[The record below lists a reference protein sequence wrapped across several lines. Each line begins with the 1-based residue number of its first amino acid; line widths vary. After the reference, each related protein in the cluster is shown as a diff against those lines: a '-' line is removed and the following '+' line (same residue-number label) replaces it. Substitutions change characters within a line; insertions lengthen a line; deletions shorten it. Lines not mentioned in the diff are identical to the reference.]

1 MKKIVNFLL
10 SSMLIASCLT
20 ITPLQAEEQ
29 PIPQN
34 ESGLLDYTDE
44 YGTDQG
50 ISQQQVVIN
59 KRSRSAQPKEV
70 GYIAVFIEFPDDD
83 MQEYHLDDPDSLEAA
98 ENLMNGTN
106 VSMTGSLGNGTVL
119 SMKEYIRQY
128 SYNKLNVTTKFFPYQ
143 NERVVSHISSKPRT
157 YYLKQ
162 SAENPNGYTPENKL
176 AREKELITEAVT
188 AIQTQVGER
197 FNAEQLDTNHDGVI
211 DAISFFVENKSA
223 MQSDGI
229 GWQDL
234 LWSHKT
240 ENYIEPTIL
249 GKRVAVYNLINTY
262 SNASPGGIFRQNRSS
277 YGTIIHEYLHTCGLP
292 DLYRATE
299 NGDPVGFYDIMA
311 STKGANPQSFL
322 SVMNDD
328 ILAWRNPLKEI
339 KQTTENITVNKPQY
353 HNPSEQNAVKLY
365 SPLSEHEYF
374 VAEYYS
380 NPSFKVDN
388 THTDS
393 DGLLLYRVNE
403 RGDWTNITG
412 NPGQPDDY
420 IYVFRPGDTLLNAGN
435 GDLTKG
441 ILTKE
446 KPEFGKTL
454 DQTTAGWD
462 SETLYF
468 ADGTNSGLSIKVTAQ
483 NDESITFDVNMSEGL
498 QGDGTVSSP
507 YQITKPDDFN
517 ILKQKPDA
525 YYKLMND
532 IDMKS
537 INDFQPVESFR
548 GHFDGNNQVIKNV
561 TIKDGEGFFP
571 YIEYG
576 AEVQNIV
583 FENLNVTNTH
593 GGHTGSFAGSVQ
605 GTVRNI
611 KVKSGTVN
619 GGDSQ
624 NSLQGVG
631 GFIGT
636 LGIDGSV
643 EACYTGAD
651 VLSGVNIGGF
661 IGLYQNGNV
670 KYCYADGKVNAGKL
684 HTGGFIGAVY
694 QIDDQIIKPKQSY
707 YDISASGQSKALG
720 DRDEAYDVAGYSLDK
735 EIHIGSAKVSLPY
748 ILRNSSIVPDVKIEN
763 TNIAVFDTGTW
774 KIYGKKNGS
783 TKLYMTLPCGKDS
796 VVLESIVI
804 ADGITDRDPIIPE
817 TVTLDRSNVHLTEGD
832 HIQLAASVKPNN
844 AVTELHWSSDNKNI
858 ASVSSSG
865 YVSAASAGET
875 DIRVTTD
882 NGLTAKCHVI
892 IQRQEVPI
900 ASVVLSNKA
909 LTLTEGDSSVISA
922 SVLPSDTTMN
932 KTVTWS
938 SANTAIASV
947 DANGKVYAIK
957 SGTTEIIARASN
969 GKSAICKVNVQQRE
983 ITIASIAISNT
994 SLTLTEGDSRTISAS
1009 VYPTNTTMS
1018 KAILWTSSNNAI
1030 AAVDSNG
1037 RIYATSPGSAT
1048 ITVKSS
1054 NGKMASCRVI
1064 VQKRII
1070 PISSININQASI
1082 GLKKGKSIAL
1092 SASIAPSNTTMSKT
1106 VFWSSSNE
1114 KIAIVDS
1121 SGNVT
1126 AKSPGQ
1132 AMINARS
1139 SNGKT
1144 ASCTVTVT
1152 NPAPAINK
1160 KSLTMYKKKTY
1171 TLKIN
1176 NNVKKVTWSTSNKKI
1191 ATVNSKG
1198 KVTAKKAGKVTI
1210 TGKIGKK
1217 KYTCKITVKNPYLKV
1232 SKSKITV
1239 KRGKSIK
1246 LSASTAPKGTIK
1258 WSSSKKSVATV
1269 SSKGSVKGKKKGT
1282 AYIYVKANGLT
1293 KKVRVIVK

>member
-1 MKKIVNFLL
+1 MKKIVNYLL
-10 SSMLIASCLT
+10 SSMLIASCMT

-59 KRSRSAQPKEV
+59 KRSRSAQPTEV

-83 MQEYHLDDPDSLEAA
+83 MQEYHLDDRDSLEAA

-143 NERVVSHISSKPRT
+143 KGKVVSHISSKPRT

-188 AIQTQVGER
+188 AIQTQVGEQ

-211 DAISFFVENKSA
+211 DAISFFVENKPA

-262 SNASPGGIFRQNRSS
+262 SNAHPGGIFTQSRSS

-374 VAEYYS
+374 VAEYYT

-388 THTDS
+388 AHTDS

-412 NPGQPDDY
+412 NPGYPDDY

-468 ADGTNSGLSIKVTAQ
+468 SDGANSGLSIKVTAQ
-483 NDESITFDVNMSEGL
+483 NDESITFDVKMSEGL

-532 IDMKS
+532 IDMNS

-561 TIKDGEGFFP
+561 SIKDGEGFFP
-571 YIEYG
+571 YIEYE

-611 KVKSGTVN
+611 KVKSGTVS

-636 LGIDGSV
+636 LGVDGSV

-651 VLSGVNIGGF
+651 VLTGVNIGGF
-661 IGLYQNGNV
+661 IGLYQNGDV

-694 QIDDQIIKPKQSY
+694 QIDGKIVKPVQSY
-707 YDISASGQSKALG
+707 YDMSMAGQGKAIG
-720 DRDEAYDVAGYSLDK
+720 DRDDSLGIVGYSLDK
-735 EIHIGSAKVSLPY
+735 EI
-748 ILRNSSIVPDVKIEN
+748 ILHSEGIRIPFIFDSNTIIPDLNISDIA
-763 TNIAVFDTGTW
+763 IAVVNKKAMTISGVANGT
-774 KIYGKKNGS
+774 
-783 TKLYMTLPCGKDS
+783 TKLLVSIPCGDNMIQ
-796 VVLESIVI
+796 LESKVIVNGMQESKPI
-804 ADGITDRDPIIPE
+804 LPEGISLNKSTIDI
-817 TVTLDRSNVHLTEGD
+817 SEGD
-832 HIQLAASVKPNN
+832 HCQLIASISPNN
-844 AVTELHWSSDNKNI
+844 ALTGIHWISDNENI
-858 ASVSSSG
+858 VT
-865 YVSAASAGET
+865 VSA
-875 DIRVTTD
+875 
-882 NGLTAKCHVI
+882 NGYI
-892 IQRQEVPI
+892 
-900 ASVVLSNKA
+900 
-909 LTLTEGDSSVISA
+909 
-922 SVLPSDTTMN
+922 
-932 KTVTWS
+932 
-938 SANTAIASV
+938 TAIASGEANIHV
-947 DANGKVYAIK
+947 RADNHVEAVCHVIVKQREIPITFVSISDASLSLVQGQYYNISATIYPSETTMGKVIRWYSQNPEVAQID
-957 SGTTEIIARASN
+957 SN
-969 GKSAICKVNVQQRE
+969 GKIQAVSNGNTIIIAESINGKRAECSIHVQKKGIPPIISPPSSETPSVPDTTAPQLNKKAEGFYQLSRRVR
-983 ITIASIAISNT
+983 IFSSPNASKYYRYDPFKKKWLGN
-994 SLTLTEGDSRTISAS
+994 
-1009 VYPTNTTMS
+1009 MS
-1018 KAILWTSSNNAI
+1018 KYNNKPLLLTREYVNASGTSYWSAYY
-1030 AAVDSNG
+1030 NG
-1037 RIYATSPGSAT
+1037 KWIGYINSYALKS
-1048 ITVKSS
+1048 TVKKDTYFGWGENNSRYFNTPNPQNYWVYNAGS
-1054 NGKMASCRVI
+1054 DKWVKRMTQYRNKRFMIKRSLARADGSLYYSCYLGN
-1064 VQKRII
+1064 KW
-1070 PISSININQASI
+1070 I
-1082 GLKKGKSIAL
+1082 G
-1092 SASIAPSNTTMSKT
+1092 
-1106 VFWSSSNE
+1106 
-1114 KIAIVDS
+1114 
-1121 SGNVT
+1121 
-1126 AKSPGQ
+1126 
-1132 AMINARS
+1132 
-1139 SNGKT
+1139 
-1144 ASCTVTVT
+1144 
-1152 NPAPAINK
+1152 
-1160 KSLTMYKKKTY
+1160 Y
-1171 TLKIN
+1171 
-1176 NNVKKVTWSTSNKKI
+1176 
-1191 ATVNSKG
+1191 VNSWG
-1198 KVTAKKAGKVTI
+1198 FQ
-1210 TGKIGKK
+1210 
-1217 KYTCKITVKNPYLKV
+1217 NQ
-1232 SKSKITV
+1232 
-1239 KRGKSIK
+1239 
-1246 LSASTAPKGTIK
+1246 
-1258 WSSSKKSVATV
+1258 
-1269 SSKGSVKGKKKGT
+1269 
-1282 AYIYVKANGLT
+1282 
-1293 KKVRVIVK
+1293 

>member
-1 MKKIVNFLL
+1 
-10 SSMLIASCLT
+10 MLIASCLT

-59 KRSRSAQPKEV
+59 KRSRSAQPTEV

-83 MQEYHLDDPDSLEAA
+83 MQEYHLDDRDSLEAA

-143 NERVVSHISSKPRT
+143 KGKVVSHISSKPRT

-211 DAISFFVENKSA
+211 DAISFFVENKPA

-262 SNASPGGIFRQNRSS
+262 SNARPGGIFTQSRSS

-388 THTDS
+388 AHTDS

-446 KPEFGKTL
+446 KPDFGKTL

-468 ADGTNSGLSIKVTAQ
+468 SDGTNSGLSIKVTAQ
-483 NDESITFDVNMSEGL
+483 NDESITFDVKMSEGL

-532 IDMKS
+532 IDMNS

-611 KVKSGTVN
+611 KVKSGTVS

-636 LGIDGSV
+636 LGVDGSV
-643 EACYTGAD
+643 EACDTGAD

-661 IGLYQNGNV
+661 IGLYQNGDV

-694 QIDDQIIKPKQSY
+694 QIDNKIVKPVQSY
-707 YDISASGQSKALG
+707 YDMSMAGQGKAIG
-720 DRDEAYDVAGYSLDK
+720 DRDDSLGIVGYSLDK
-735 EIHIGSAKVSLPY
+735 EI
-748 ILRNSSIVPDVKIEN
+748 ILHSEEIRIPFIFDSNTIIPDLNISDIA
-763 TNIAVFDTGTW
+763 IAVVNKKAMTISGVANGT
-774 KIYGKKNGS
+774 
-783 TKLYMTLPCGKDS
+783 TKLLVSIPCGDNMIQ
-796 VVLESIVI
+796 LESKVIVN
-804 ADGITDRDPIIPE
+804 GMQESKPIIPE
-817 TVTLDRSNVHLTEGD
+817 GISLNKSTIDISEGD
-832 HIQLAASVKPNN
+832 HFQLIASISPNN
-844 AVTELHWSSDNKNI
+844 ALTGIHWISDNENI
-858 ASVSSSG
+858 VT
-865 YVSAASAGET
+865 VSA
-875 DIRVTTD
+875 
-882 NGLTAKCHVI
+882 NGYI
-892 IQRQEVPI
+892 
-900 ASVVLSNKA
+900 
-909 LTLTEGDSSVISA
+909 
-922 SVLPSDTTMN
+922 
-932 KTVTWS
+932 
-938 SANTAIASV
+938 TAIASGE
-947 DANGKVYAIK
+947 ANIHVRADNHVEAVCHVIVKQREIPITFVSISDTSLSLVQGQYYNISATIYPSETTMGKVIRWYSQNPEVAQID
-957 SGTTEIIARASN
+957 SN
-969 GKSAICKVNVQQRE
+969 GKIQAVSNGNTIIIAESINGKRAECSIHVQKKGIPPIISPPSSETPSVPDTTAPQVNKKAEGFYQLSRRVR
-983 ITIASIAISNT
+983 IFSSPNASKYYRYDPFKKKWLGN
-994 SLTLTEGDSRTISAS
+994 
-1009 VYPTNTTMS
+1009 MS
-1018 KAILWTSSNNAI
+1018 KYNNKPLLLTREYVNASGTSYWSAYY
-1030 AAVDSNG
+1030 NG
-1037 RIYATSPGSAT
+1037 KWIGYINSYALKS
-1048 ITVKSS
+1048 TVKKDTYFGWGENNSRYFNTPNPQNYWVYNAGS
-1054 NGKMASCRVI
+1054 DKWVKRMTQYRNKRFMIKRSLARADGSLYYSCYLGD
-1064 VQKRII
+1064 KW
-1070 PISSININQASI
+1070 I
-1082 GLKKGKSIAL
+1082 G
-1092 SASIAPSNTTMSKT
+1092 
-1106 VFWSSSNE
+1106 
-1114 KIAIVDS
+1114 
-1121 SGNVT
+1121 
-1126 AKSPGQ
+1126 
-1132 AMINARS
+1132 
-1139 SNGKT
+1139 
-1144 ASCTVTVT
+1144 
-1152 NPAPAINK
+1152 
-1160 KSLTMYKKKTY
+1160 Y
-1171 TLKIN
+1171 
-1176 NNVKKVTWSTSNKKI
+1176 
-1191 ATVNSKG
+1191 VNSWG
-1198 KVTAKKAGKVTI
+1198 FQ
-1210 TGKIGKK
+1210 
-1217 KYTCKITVKNPYLKV
+1217 NQ
-1232 SKSKITV
+1232 
-1239 KRGKSIK
+1239 
-1246 LSASTAPKGTIK
+1246 
-1258 WSSSKKSVATV
+1258 
-1269 SSKGSVKGKKKGT
+1269 
-1282 AYIYVKANGLT
+1282 
-1293 KKVRVIVK
+1293 

>member
-1 MKKIVNFLL
+1 MKKIVNYLL
-10 SSMLIASCLT
+10 SSMLIASCMT

-59 KRSRSAQPKEV
+59 KRSRSAQPTEV

-83 MQEYHLDDPDSLEAA
+83 MQEYHLDDRDSLEAA

-143 NERVVSHISSKPRT
+143 KGKVVSHISSKPRT

-188 AIQTQVGER
+188 AIQTQVGEQ

-211 DAISFFVENKSA
+211 DAISFFVENKPA

-262 SNASPGGIFRQNRSS
+262 SNAHPGGIFTQSRSS

-374 VAEYYS
+374 VAEYYT

-388 THTDS
+388 AHTDS

-412 NPGQPDDY
+412 NPGYPDDY

-468 ADGTNSGLSIKVTAQ
+468 SDGANSGLSIKVTAQ
-483 NDESITFDVNMSEGL
+483 NDESITFDVKMSEGL

-532 IDMKS
+532 IDMNS

-561 TIKDGEGFFP
+561 SIKDGEGFFP
-571 YIEYG
+571 YIEYE

-611 KVKSGTVN
+611 KVKSGTVS

-636 LGIDGSV
+636 LGVDGSV

-651 VLSGVNIGGF
+651 VLTGVNIGGF
-661 IGLYQNGNV
+661 IGLYQNGDV

-694 QIDDQIIKPKQSY
+694 QIDGKIVKPVQSY
-707 YDISASGQSKALG
+707 YDMSMAGQGKAIG
-720 DRDEAYDVAGYSLDK
+720 DRDDSLGIVGYSLDK
-735 EIHIGSAKVSLPY
+735 EI
-748 ILRNSSIVPDVKIEN
+748 ILHSEGIRIPFIFDSNTIIPDLNISDIA
-763 TNIAVFDTGTW
+763 IAVVNKKAMTISGVANGT
-774 KIYGKKNGS
+774 
-783 TKLYMTLPCGKDS
+783 TKLLVSIPCGDNMIQ
-796 VVLESIVI
+796 LESKVIVNGMQESKPI
-804 ADGITDRDPIIPE
+804 LPEGISLNKSTIDI
-817 TVTLDRSNVHLTEGD
+817 SEGD
-832 HIQLAASVKPNN
+832 HCQLIASISPNN
-844 AVTELHWSSDNKNI
+844 ALTGIHWISDNENI
-858 ASVSSSG
+858 VT
-865 YVSAASAGET
+865 VSA
-875 DIRVTTD
+875 
-882 NGLTAKCHVI
+882 NGYI
-892 IQRQEVPI
+892 
-900 ASVVLSNKA
+900 
-909 LTLTEGDSSVISA
+909 
-922 SVLPSDTTMN
+922 
-932 KTVTWS
+932 
-938 SANTAIASV
+938 TAIASGE
-947 DANGKVYAIK
+947 ANIHVRADNHVEAVCHVIVKQREIPITFVSISDTSLSLVQGQYYNISATIYPSETTMGKVIRWYSQNPEVAQID
-957 SGTTEIIARASN
+957 SN
-969 GKSAICKVNVQQRE
+969 GKIQAVSNGNTIIIAESINGKRAECSLHVQKKGIPPIISPPSSETPSVPDTTAPQVNKKAEGFYQLSRRVR
-983 ITIASIAISNT
+983 IFSSPNASKYYRYDPFKKKWLGN
-994 SLTLTEGDSRTISAS
+994 
-1009 VYPTNTTMS
+1009 MS
-1018 KAILWTSSNNAI
+1018 KYNNKPLLLTREYVNASGTSYWSAYY
-1030 AAVDSNG
+1030 NG
-1037 RIYATSPGSAT
+1037 KWIGYINSYALKS
-1048 ITVKSS
+1048 TVKKDTYFGWGENNSRYFNTPNPQNYWVYNAGS
-1054 NGKMASCRVI
+1054 DKWVKRMTQYRNKRFMIKRSLARADGSLYYSCYLGN
-1064 VQKRII
+1064 KW
-1070 PISSININQASI
+1070 I
-1082 GLKKGKSIAL
+1082 G
-1092 SASIAPSNTTMSKT
+1092 
-1106 VFWSSSNE
+1106 
-1114 KIAIVDS
+1114 
-1121 SGNVT
+1121 
-1126 AKSPGQ
+1126 
-1132 AMINARS
+1132 
-1139 SNGKT
+1139 
-1144 ASCTVTVT
+1144 
-1152 NPAPAINK
+1152 
-1160 KSLTMYKKKTY
+1160 Y
-1171 TLKIN
+1171 
-1176 NNVKKVTWSTSNKKI
+1176 
-1191 ATVNSKG
+1191 VNSWG
-1198 KVTAKKAGKVTI
+1198 FQ
-1210 TGKIGKK
+1210 
-1217 KYTCKITVKNPYLKV
+1217 NQ
-1232 SKSKITV
+1232 
-1239 KRGKSIK
+1239 
-1246 LSASTAPKGTIK
+1246 
-1258 WSSSKKSVATV
+1258 
-1269 SSKGSVKGKKKGT
+1269 
-1282 AYIYVKANGLT
+1282 
-1293 KKVRVIVK
+1293 

>member
-1 MKKIVNFLL
+1 MKKIVNYLL
-10 SSMLIASCLT
+10 SSMLIASCMT

-59 KRSRSAQPKEV
+59 KRSRSAQPTEV

-83 MQEYHLDDPDSLEAA
+83 MQEYHLDDRDSLEAA

-143 NERVVSHISSKPRT
+143 KGKVVSHISSKPRT

-188 AIQTQVGER
+188 AIQTQVGEQ

-211 DAISFFVENKSA
+211 DAISFFVENKPA

-262 SNASPGGIFRQNRSS
+262 SNAHPGGIFTQSRSS

-374 VAEYYS
+374 VAEYYT

-388 THTDS
+388 AHTDS

-412 NPGQPDDY
+412 NPGYPDDY

-468 ADGTNSGLSIKVTAQ
+468 SDGANSGLSIKVTAQ
-483 NDESITFDVNMSEGL
+483 NDESITFDVKMSEGL

-532 IDMKS
+532 IDMNS

-561 TIKDGEGFFP
+561 SIKDGEGFFP
-571 YIEYG
+571 YIEYE

-611 KVKSGTVN
+611 KVKSGTVS

-636 LGIDGSV
+636 LGVDGSV

-651 VLSGVNIGGF
+651 VLTGVNIGGF
-661 IGLYQNGNV
+661 IGLYQNGDV

-694 QIDDQIIKPKQSY
+694 QIDGKIVKPVQSY
-707 YDISASGQSKALG
+707 YDMSMAGQGKAIG
-720 DRDEAYDVAGYSLDK
+720 DRDDSLGIVGYSLDK
-735 EIHIGSAKVSLPY
+735 EI
-748 ILRNSSIVPDVKIEN
+748 ILHSEGIRIPFIFDSNTIIPDLNISDIA
-763 TNIAVFDTGTW
+763 IAVVNKKAMTISGVANGT
-774 KIYGKKNGS
+774 
-783 TKLYMTLPCGKDS
+783 TKLLVSIPCGDNMIQ
-796 VVLESIVI
+796 LESKVIVNGMQESKPI
-804 ADGITDRDPIIPE
+804 LPEGISLNKSTIDI
-817 TVTLDRSNVHLTEGD
+817 SEGD
-832 HIQLAASVKPNN
+832 HCQLIASISPNN
-844 AVTELHWSSDNKNI
+844 ALTGIHWISDNENI
-858 ASVSSSG
+858 VT
-865 YVSAASAGET
+865 VSA
-875 DIRVTTD
+875 
-882 NGLTAKCHVI
+882 NGYI
-892 IQRQEVPI
+892 
-900 ASVVLSNKA
+900 
-909 LTLTEGDSSVISA
+909 
-922 SVLPSDTTMN
+922 
-932 KTVTWS
+932 
-938 SANTAIASV
+938 TAIASGE
-947 DANGKVYAIK
+947 ANIHVRADNHVEAVCHVIVKQREIPITFVSISDTSLSLVQGQYYNISATIYPSETTMGKVIRWYSQNPEVAQID
-957 SGTTEIIARASN
+957 SN
-969 GKSAICKVNVQQRE
+969 GKIQAVSNGNTIIIAESINGKRAECSIHVQKKGIPPIISPPSSETPSVPDTTAPQVNKKAEGFYQLSRRVR
-983 ITIASIAISNT
+983 IFSSPNASKYYRYDPFKKKWLGN
-994 SLTLTEGDSRTISAS
+994 
-1009 VYPTNTTMS
+1009 MS
-1018 KAILWTSSNNAI
+1018 KYNNKPLLLTREYVNASGTSYWSAYY
-1030 AAVDSNG
+1030 NG
-1037 RIYATSPGSAT
+1037 KWIGYINSYALKS
-1048 ITVKSS
+1048 TVKKDTYFGWGENNSRYFNTPNPQNYWVYNAGS
-1054 NGKMASCRVI
+1054 DKWVKRMTQYRNKRFMIKRSLARADGSLYYSCYLGN
-1064 VQKRII
+1064 KW
-1070 PISSININQASI
+1070 I
-1082 GLKKGKSIAL
+1082 G
-1092 SASIAPSNTTMSKT
+1092 
-1106 VFWSSSNE
+1106 
-1114 KIAIVDS
+1114 
-1121 SGNVT
+1121 
-1126 AKSPGQ
+1126 
-1132 AMINARS
+1132 
-1139 SNGKT
+1139 
-1144 ASCTVTVT
+1144 
-1152 NPAPAINK
+1152 
-1160 KSLTMYKKKTY
+1160 Y
-1171 TLKIN
+1171 
-1176 NNVKKVTWSTSNKKI
+1176 
-1191 ATVNSKG
+1191 VNSWG
-1198 KVTAKKAGKVTI
+1198 FQ
-1210 TGKIGKK
+1210 
-1217 KYTCKITVKNPYLKV
+1217 NQ
-1232 SKSKITV
+1232 
-1239 KRGKSIK
+1239 
-1246 LSASTAPKGTIK
+1246 
-1258 WSSSKKSVATV
+1258 
-1269 SSKGSVKGKKKGT
+1269 
-1282 AYIYVKANGLT
+1282 
-1293 KKVRVIVK
+1293 